1 MSRQSPGRTG
11 NPKHVS
17 VPPVRAAP
25 LTSAWPWASCAI
37 PFLSMV
43 FPARL
48 STVSNFCGSLRS
60 FLKYVH
66 REDKISQDEQEHE
79 ELGRLK

>member
-1 MSRQSPGRTG
+1 MSLHLLSGLRLSQALGLG
-11 NPKHVS
+11 QAVQF
-17 VPPVRAAP
+17 
-25 LTSAWPWASCAI
+25 
-37 PFLSMV
+37 PFLAV